1 VFKHL
6 NKFMM
11 IFLIFIITTGV
22 LFGAYFLYKQFF
34 VNQPLSVTLDNSELI
49 SEYQFIQDRKNPIL
63 KIKLSQVENFAEL
76 FQGFLTSGGQ
86 VLTEKDLELQISSS
100 PNAKL
105 LEFYQEIHPS
115 LFEAAALGNYSKLQ
129 QKIKDENK
137 NNKLSEAHLTISEN
151 YIFLELED
159 DDRYLYYV
167 LNRIENSFPRIINN
181 MGSDI

>member
-1 VFKHL
+1 MFKHL
-6 NKFMM
+6 NKFMF
-11 IFLIFIITTGV
+11 IFLIFVLTTGV

-49 SEYQFIQDRKNPIL
+49 SEYQFIQDRKKPIL
-63 KIKLSQVENFAEL
+63 KIKLNRVENFSEL
-76 FQGFLTSGGQ
+76 FQGFLTSSGQ
-86 VLTEKDLELQISSS
+86 VLTEKHLEIQLSSS

-105 LEFYQEIHPS
+105 IEFYQEINPS
-115 LFEAAALGNYSKLQ
+115 LFEAITLGNYSELQ
-129 QKIKDENK
+129 QKIEDG
-137 NNKLSEAHLTISEN
+137 NNNLSKARLTISEK

-167 LNRIENSFPRIINN
+167 LDRHNDNFPRIINN